1 MEAPRTLDGLR
12 LRFAPALNAVTP
24 WLSGTPA
31 LMGFSHMVLELVLNF
46 LPVTY
51 VLLLPKLGLS
61 YSQMGGVAL
70 AMSISGTLGQ
80 PLFGVLADRRDAR
93 WIVVGSIAWAG
104 LLMGLAGFVPSYAWL
119 LAIVLLAAIGSAAF
133 HPSGASL
140 TTTAI
145 DQNRG
150 RSMSI
155 FSVGGNLGSALSPVL
170 VGMALA
176 LFGLRGTA
184 IVIPISLLTSFWL
197 LLYFRRRPAQNRTV
211 TGRVD
216 NPATRVAR
224 RGSVAALAAVIVV
237 VAARSWFQMS
247 LMTYLPQW
255 LQSNGQPLAIAGAA
269 LSILLIAVST
279 GSLFGGTISDR
290 FGRVPV
296 IAVSLIVLVI
306 GQILLLNLTGAAQL
320 AAIVLIGLMIG
331 ASFPVSIVL
340 AQEAWPNHVGLA
352 SALVMGLG
360 WLPAGIG
367 AFVVGRIADQTSL
380 TGGLQSL
387 IIVPLVGFAA
397 IGAYA
402 LLEWRTARDEHA
414 IS

>member
-1 MEAPRTLDGLR
+1 MEASRTLEGLK
-12 LRFAPALNAVTP
+12 LRFAPALSTVTP
-24 WLSGTPA
+24 WLSGTPPV
-31 LMGFSHMVLELVLNF
+31 MGFSHLVLELVLNF

-104 LLMGLAGFVPSYAWL
+104 LLMGLAGFVPSYTWL

-140 TTTAI
+140 TTSAV

-170 VGMALA
+170 VGVALA
-176 LFGLRGTA
+176 LFGLPGTA
-184 IVIPISLLTSFWL
+184 IVMPIALLTSAGL
-197 LLYFRRRPAQNRTV
+197 LLYFRRHPSTSRSA

-216 NPATRVAR
+216 NPALAAR

-255 LQSNGQPLAIAGAA
+255 LQSNGQPIAVAGAA

-279 GSLFGGTISDR
+279 GSLLGGSISDR

-296 IAVSLIVLVI
+296 IAVSLIMLVI
-306 GQILLLNLTGAAQL
+306 GQLLLLNLTGPSQL

-367 AFVVGRIADQTSL
+367 AFVVGRIADQTTL
-380 TGGLQSL
+380 TVGLQSL
-387 IIVPLVGFAA
+387 VFVPLVGFAA

-402 LLEWRTARDEHA
+402 LLEWWSARDVQA
-414 IS
+414 AA

>member
-1 MEAPRTLDGLR
+1 MEASRTLEGLKLR
-12 LRFAPALNAVTP
+12 LAPALNTVSP
-24 WLSGTPA
+24 WLSGTPPV
-31 LMGFSHMVLELVLNF
+31 MGFSHMVLELLFNF

-51 VLLLPKLGLS
+51 VLLLPKLGLN
-61 YSQMGGVAL
+61 YSQMGSVAL

-93 WIVVGSIAWAG
+93 WIVVGSIAWSG
-104 LLMGLAGFVPSYAWL
+104 VLMGLAGFVPSYTAL
-119 LAIVLLAAIGSAAF
+119 LALVLLAAIGSAAF
-133 HPSGASL
+133 HPAGASL
-140 TTTAI
+140 TTSAV

-155 FSVGGNLGSALSPVL
+155 FSVGGNLGSALSPAL
-170 VGMALA
+170 VGVALA
-176 LFGLRGTA
+176 LFGLPGTA
-184 IVIPISLLTSFWL
+184 VIMPIALLTSLGLFF
-197 LLYFRRRPAQNRTV
+197 YFRRHPATARTV
-211 TGRVD
+211 SGRVD
-216 NPATRVAR
+216 DPARRVAR

-255 LQSNGQPLAIAGAA
+255 LQSNGQPIAIAGAA

-279 GSLFGGTISDR
+279 GSLLGGSISDR

-306 GQILLLNLTGAAQL
+306 GQILLLNLSGISQL
-320 AAIVLIGLMIG
+320 AAIILIGLMIG

-387 IIVPLVGFAA
+387 IVVPLVGFAA

-402 LLEWRTARDEHA
+402 LLEWRSTRQTGTAA
-414 IS
+414 